1 MEVLKDQIDIFG
13 VLDKEVK
20 VEKKVVLKSVNKS
33 HKNKS
38 ERNSETEVLEGQ
50 ITAFELF
57 EDEKEEAISNFTDGQ
72 LKTIEQLKTEKEWVE
87 YSLYGSGR
95 AILITK
101 ENNIKIVPQ
110 ADTTKK
116 FTFKE
121 RHRSYII
128 SLDGNIELIGIG
140 VTKWNDPVKTVKKE
154 NENDYKKKI

>member
-57 EDEKEEAISNFTDGQ
+57 EDEKEEAIGNFTDGQ

-110 ADTTKK
+110 TDITKK

-121 RHRSYII
+121 RYRSYII

-140 VTKWNDPVKTVKKE
+140 VTKWNDPVKTVKKG
-154 NENDYKKKI
+154 DV